1 MKNQFIELIKNFGE
15 FNNWKG
21 YVEQY
26 FNTKNQRKLEKLG
39 VYKDMKILDAYKVL
53 TNYNITIMKQ
63 NIGELTEADLKA
75 RRRFWNKEGFFGEPT
90 KKAIER
96 SSMEMQ
102 KLVKAMQGHTAE
114 EIRRINSKPYH
125 LRSGL
130 NDDDMIATAS
140 RADIE
145 HAILT
150 FKIL

>member
-1 MKNQFIELIKNFGE
+1 
-15 FNNWKG
+15 
-21 YVEQY
+21 
-26 FNTKNQRKLEKLG
+26 
-39 VYKDMKILDAYKVL
+39 
-53 TNYNITIMKQ
+53 MKQ

-75 RRRFWNKEGFFGEPT
+75 RRRFWNKKGFFGEPT

-96 SSMEMQ
+96 SSMKMQ

-114 EIRRINSKPYH
+114 EIRRLNTTPLSLH
-125 LRSGL
+125 CGL
-130 NDDDMIATAS
+130 NDTDIIATAS